1 MHAVPILDL
10 TFRDARSADLARIV
24 ELLTDDAFGAT
35 REQAAPAAY
44 RTAWE
49 AIEADPNNVVVV
61 GQLDGEVVATMQL
74 TFVPTISRGAST
86 RMIVEA
92 VRVDSA
98 LRGRGVGRLL
108 MDEAHRRGRERGCR
122 LAQLTSD
129 KRRGDA
135 HRFYRSLGYEQSHEG
150 FKLAL

>member
-1 MHAVPILDL
+1 MDV
-10 TFRDARSADLARIV
+10 TFRDARRDDLTRIV
-24 ELLTDDAFGAT
+24 TLLTDDAIGAG
-35 REQAAPAAY
+35 REGASLDEY
-44 RTAWE
+44 E
-49 AIEADPNNVVVV
+49 ATFATIDADPNNLLVV
-61 GQLDGEVVATMQL
+61 GELDGVVVATMQL

-92 VRVDSA
+92 VRVDST

-108 MDEAHRRGRERGCR
+108 MDEAHRRGRERGCA

-135 HRFYRSLGYEQSHEG
+135 HRFYRALGYEQSHEG